1 MLKQPHVTPPLN
13 LVMHVALPSQQW
25 QDASKI
31 PLSTTP
37 TTLGWQAVSSVPP
50 K

>member
-13 LVMHVALPSQQW
+13 LVMHLALPSQRW
-25 QDASKI
+25 PDISKI
-31 PLSTTP
+31 PLSTIP
-37 TTLGWQAVSSVPP
+37 TTLGWQAMSSVPS